1 MQIALCE
8 LMVFY
13 TSGPNSVLVL
23 DNCTLHFS
31 ETISALL
38 AKANIELI
46 YLPPY
51 SPDFNPIELCFGQL
65 QTIMQRAAYFSQRYP
80 VETLFMAM
88 EEISI
93 SNMRAYYRKC
103 GLLPKTSAS
112 ASTSTLHRAR

>member
-13 TSGPNSVLVL
+13 TSGPNSFLVL

-31 ETISALL
+31 ETISDLL

-80 VETLFMAM
+80 VETLFMSM
-88 EEISI
+88 GEISI